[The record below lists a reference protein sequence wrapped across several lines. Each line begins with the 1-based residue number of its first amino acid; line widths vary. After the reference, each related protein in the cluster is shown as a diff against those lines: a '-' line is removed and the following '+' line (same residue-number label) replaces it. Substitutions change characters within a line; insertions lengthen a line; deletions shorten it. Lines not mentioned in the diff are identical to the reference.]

1 MKTMHMQVS
10 HIFLQW
16 IIIIILA
23 VNVDYINII
32 LLWFLFSY
40 WDPPDDLKFN
50 FKKEPTKSK
59 FKLFHMEDW
68 IILLVSHN

>member
-1 MKTMHMQVS
+1 MQLSVNDILLMKTMHMQVS

-32 LLWFLFSY
+32 LL
-40 WDPPDDLKFN
+40 
-50 FKKEPTKSK
+50 
-59 FKLFHMEDW
+59 
-68 IILLVSHN
+68 